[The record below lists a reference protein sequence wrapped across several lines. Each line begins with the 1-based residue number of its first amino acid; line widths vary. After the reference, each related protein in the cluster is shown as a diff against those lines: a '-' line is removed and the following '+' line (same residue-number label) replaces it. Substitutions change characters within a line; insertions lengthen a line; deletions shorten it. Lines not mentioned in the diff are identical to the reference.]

1 MTSLN
6 QAYCQVLQTK
16 RIPRK
21 LKKRISG
28 LERRQAEYKEMI
40 VQYWR
45 SLGCEVM
52 G

>member
-21 LKKRISG
+21 LKKRIRG
-28 LERRQAEYKEMI
+28 FERRQAGFKEMI
-40 VQYWR
+40 VKYWR
-45 SLGCEVM
+45 SLGCEVR